1 MQDLDLKSV
10 QLFVSVCDIG
20 NMKQVAFLSHLEPPA
35 LSKRMTQLEQTLGVR
50 LLNRGRNGSSP
61 TDAGEVFLQ
70 HARQML
76 QSAHRAKLDMDA
88 FRGGLKGLVRVAASA
103 SAIAETLLDDLTHFM
118 RQPEHADIRVEVEE
132 RFTRDITRQVRE
144 GIFALGVC
152 WQQADDSDGL
162 LSLPYR
168 EDELI
173 VAAPQGHPLVQHNR
187 VAFADTLA
195 YDHIGM
201 YTPAGVYAML
211 NKAAAQAATTLHFRA
226 TVSNFDA
233 ALRMV
238 AANLG
243 ITIVPREVVR
253 ASATFNKVE
262 IIKLIDPWAK
272 RQFGIHYRSY
282 GGLSASAK
290 RVLGYLNHCSQTD
303 QAAFNGA
310 ISYLP

>member
-1 MQDLDLKSV
+1 MQELDLKTV
-10 QLFVSVCDIG
+10 QLFVNVCDVG
-20 NMKQVAFLSHLEPPA
+20 NMKEAAYLAHIEPPA
-35 LSKRMTQLEQTLGVR
+35 LSKRIAQLEQTLGVT
-50 LLNRGRNGSSP
+50 LLHRGRKGSQP

-76 QSAHRAKLDMDA
+76 QSAHRARLDMEA

-103 SAIAETLLDDLTHFM
+103 SAIAESLLDDLTKFM
-118 RQPEHADIRVEVEE
+118 NQAEHADIRVEVEE
-132 RFTRDITRQVRE
+132 RFTHDIMTQVRE
-144 GIFALGVC
+144 GIFSLGVC
-152 WQQADDSDGL
+152 WQQPSGKGEL

-173 VAAPQGHPLVQHNR
+173 VAVPKGHPLGQHQS
-187 VAFADTLA
+187 VPFSATLA

-211 NKAAAQAATTLHFRA
+211 NKAAAQTGSTLHFRA

-233 ALRMV
+233 ALRVV

-243 ITIVPREVVR
+243 ITIVPRQVVR
-253 ASATFNKVE
+253 GAMSNDAIDIVT
-262 IIKLIDPWAK
+262 LSDPWAK

-282 GGLSASAK
+282 ADLSAAAK
-290 RVLGYLNHCSQTD
+290 RLLGYLNQCASDVGRSIEHT
-303 QAAFNGA
+303 G
-310 ISYLP
+310 

>member
-1 MQDLDLKSV
+1 MQDLDLKTV

-20 NMKQVAFLSHLEPPA
+20 NMKQAAYWAHIEPPA
-35 LSKRMTQLEQTLGVR
+35 LSKRIAQLEQTLGVA
-50 LLNRGRNGSSP
+50 LLHRGRRGSRP

-76 QSAHRAKLDMDA
+76 QSAHRARVDMES
-88 FRGGLKGLVRVAASA
+88 FRGGLKGLVRVVASA
-103 SAIAETLLDDLTHFM
+103 SAIAESLLDDLTAFM
-118 RQPEHADIRVEVEE
+118 NQAEHADIRVELEE
-132 RFTRDITRQVRE
+132 RFTHDIMSQVRE
-144 GIFALGVC
+144 GIFSLGIC
-152 WQQADDSDGL
+152 WQPPASKGEL

-173 VAAPQGHPLVQHNR
+173 VAVPKGHPLSQHQA
-187 VAFADTLA
+187 VPFSATLA

-211 NKAAAQAATTLHFRA
+211 NKAAAHAGSTLHFRA

-233 ALRMV
+233 ALRVV

-243 ITIVPREVVR
+243 ITIVPRQVHRGAVSSD
-253 ASATFNKVE
+253 AIDIVSLT
-262 IIKLIDPWAK
+262 DPWAK

-282 GGLSASAK
+282 ADLSAAAK
-290 RVLGYLNHCSQTD
+290 RVLGYLNQCAND
-303 QAAFNGA
+303 GVRLAEPKA
-310 ISYLP
+310 